1 VLKRRLNLAAKTLR
15 RLRLRARLNAPFRSH
30 QMRDYSSVLS
40 LKTQML
46 CVGGAGV
53 AGILITAAA
62 DFLPEPWAKLA
73 LPLLGAALPLAVA
86 AVLGTRLALRAGQVL
101 QSLRNPG
108 TEPAP
113 DLKGS
118 DELADI
124 ARLLAE
130 EQRRFRQQRQYLLE
144 TGSTLKGTA
153 LEVQAACGEAQQGA
167 RRQHLAIQDVLA
179 GLPVLEHAQAESLS
193 TVTALRGEA
202 EAVATLA
209 GQKEESV
216 EAMAGLLARADEG
229 LADSEAALTML
240 AEEGA
245 QISQVLAAFDAM
257 AEEISLIALNASL
270 ESARAGAAGQGVA
283 VMADEVAG
291 LASRARHFSEDF
303 GRTLAKLE
311 SGAQAAVEPLKRG
324 RALVETGRSEL
335 VGLRETCSS
344 ERAGLQT
351 FAEHVSHQVQDFST
365 TLEIT
370 ALLADTLGEAGRS
383 AAESEEK
390 VFRVSQRT
398 RTLLS
403 LIDAQHVST
412 VNLGEA
418 RANGRSFAAKS

>member
-1 VLKRRLNLAAKTLR
+1 
-15 RLRLRARLNAPFRSH
+15 
-30 QMRDYSSVLS
+30 MRDYSSVLS

-53 AGILITAAA
+53 AGILVTALA
-62 DFLPEPWAKLA
+62 DFQPAPWAKLA
-73 LPLLGAALPLAVA
+73 FPLLGAAFPLAVA
-86 AVLGTRLALRAGQVL
+86 AVLGTRLALRAGQVM

-108 TEPAP
+108 IEPAP
-113 DLKGS
+113 DLEGS

-153 LEVQAACGEAQQGA
+153 LEVQSACGEAQQGA
-167 RRQHLAIQDVLA
+167 RRQHLAMQEVLEE
-179 GLPVLEHAQAESLS
+179 LPVLEQAQAQGLS
-193 TVTALRGEA
+193 TVAALRAEA
-202 EAVATLA
+202 ESVAALV
-209 GQKEESV
+209 GQKGDSV
-216 EAMAGLLARADEG
+216 EAMAGLLAQADEG

-245 QISQVLAAFDAM
+245 QISQVVAAFDAM

-270 ESARAGAAGQGVA
+270 ESARVGAAGQGVA

-311 SGAQAAVEPLKRG
+311 SGAQAAVEPLRRG
-324 RALVETGRSEL
+324 RTLLVNGRSEL
-335 VGLRETCSS
+335 TGLWEACSS
-344 ERAGLQT
+344 ERTGLQAL
-351 FAEHVSHQVQDFST
+351 AEHTADQVKDFST

-370 ALLADTLGEAGRS
+370 TRLADTLGEVARN
-383 AAESEEK
+383 AAQSEEK

-403 LIDAQHVST
+403 LIDTHHVNT
-412 VNLGEA
+412 VNLGEV
-418 RANGRSFAAKS
+418 RASGRTFAAKK

>member
-1 VLKRRLNLAAKTLR
+1 
-15 RLRLRARLNAPFRSH
+15 
-30 QMRDYSSVLS
+30 MRDYSTVLS

-53 AGILITAAA
+53 AGILVTALA
-62 DFLPEPWAKLA
+62 DFQPEPWAKLA
-73 LPLLGAALPLAVA
+73 FPLLGAAFPLAVA
-86 AVLGTRLALRAGQVL
+86 AVLGTRLALRAGQVM

-108 TEPAP
+108 IEPAP
-113 DLKGS
+113 DLEGS

-153 LEVQAACGEAQQGA
+153 LEVQSACGEAQQGA
-167 RRQHLAIQDVLA
+167 RRQHLAMQEVLEE
-179 GLPVLEHAQAESLS
+179 LPVLEQAQAQGLS
-193 TVTALRGEA
+193 TVAALRAEA
-202 EAVATLA
+202 ESVAALV
-209 GQKEESV
+209 GQKGDSV
-216 EAMAGLLARADEG
+216 EAMAGLLAQADED

-245 QISQVLAAFDAM
+245 QISQVVAAFDAM

-270 ESARAGAAGQGVA
+270 ESARVGAAGQGVA

-311 SGAQAAVEPLKRG
+311 SGAQAAVEPLRRG
-324 RALVETGRSEL
+324 RTLLVNGRSEL
-335 VGLRETCSS
+335 TGLWEACSS
-344 ERAGLQT
+344 ERTGLQAL
-351 FAEHVSHQVQDFST
+351 AEHTADQVKDFST

-370 ALLADTLGEAGRS
+370 TRLADTLGEVARN
-383 AAESEEK
+383 AAQSEEK

-403 LIDAQHVST
+403 LIDTHHVNT
-412 VNLGEA
+412 VNLGEV
-418 RANGRSFAAKS
+418 RASGRTFAAKK